1 MKHKMILKQ
10 QVRYASMI
18 ERALTLCEVMLSRSE
33 TLYPFAVLSVDDD
46 VHSIFLN
53 DEDCDNRHPNGAH
66 FGMIEKLEQQL
77 ALYKVQTKST
87 IGLLVYAATIRTP
100 DKEEKDGLMFSICD
114 ANGENTLTLYPYEFE
129 QNSITIGKPFTC
141 DFSD

>member
-10 QVRYASMI
+10 QVQFAPMI
-18 ERALTLCEVMLSRSE
+18 QRALNLCEIMLSRSE
-33 TLYPFAVLSVDDD
+33 TLYPFAVVSVNGDT
-46 VHSIFLN
+46 HCIFLN
-53 DEDCDNRHPNGAH
+53 DEDYDSKHPNGAH

-77 ALYKVQTKST
+77 AFHRMQTKST
-87 IGLLVYAATIRTP
+87 IGMLVYAATIRTP
-100 DKEEKDGLMFSICD
+100 NKEEKDGLMFSICD
-114 ANGENTLTLYPYEFE
+114 SDGENTLTLYPYEFQ

>member
-10 QVRYASMI
+10 QVQYAPMI
-18 ERALTLCEVMLSRSE
+18 QKALSLCETMLSRSE
-33 TLYPFAVLSVDDD
+33 TLYPFAALSVDGDT
-46 VHSIFLN
+46 HCIFLS
-53 DEDCDNRHPNGAH
+53 DEDYNNLHPNGAH

-77 ALYKVQTKST
+77 QLYKIQTKST
-87 IGLLVYAATIRTP
+87 IGMLVYAATIRTP
-100 DKEEKDGLMFSICD
+100 HKEEKDGLMFSICD
-114 ANGENTLTLYPYEFE
+114 SNGENTLTLYPYEFE